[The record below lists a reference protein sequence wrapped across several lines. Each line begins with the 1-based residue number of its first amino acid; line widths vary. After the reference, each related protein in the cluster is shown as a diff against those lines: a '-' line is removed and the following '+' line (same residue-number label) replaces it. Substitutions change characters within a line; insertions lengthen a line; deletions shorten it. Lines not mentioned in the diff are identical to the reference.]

1 MAKDDMMV
9 FNHEKLGELTFKK
22 NKNGRPVYDNERIRE
37 IFIKGLESL
46 VTQNLLTQKDSNRF
60 KDIIGDMEIGF
71 KKDLLARTSMPHKYN
86 RQTGEVVSISFFI
99 SEMSLY
105 IPIKDMVESIL
116 NNLCQIIVMFKYPK
130 DKIREYER
138 YGLSNGL
145 NGHGGYWIRYAEALL
160 PEEYI
165 TYYKIAYKAR
175 DYILKNA
182 TTEQNRVFL
191 NELGE
196 DWESDL
202 AGEYAEMLID
212 DELTEEDYPLKD
224 FMAEKFSECEYDEED
239 DDSEDDSDD
248 SLQSDSPISL
258 EDYIEN
264 MQEKYEDE
272 LDAIGQDLVMVS
284 SYQRGAALFD
294 TIQECRYNELKYYL
308 FYEYWDWIDKD
319 HELYTPSLVTKWLTA
334 ANVQL
339 DLSGLEIDEEGFV
352 TVYRGENEYSLPW
365 KKGALSWTTSR
376 EIAEKFARGVRLRIQ
391 TAAQPKVIVGKVHR
405 DNILARIDSR
415 DEFELLCKD
424 VVFLEEIKLKS
435 NNKEGCKKAKLPS
448 YLEE

>member
-1 MAKDDMMV
+1 MAKAEMIV
-9 FNHEKLGELTFKK
+9 FKHEKLGEFAFKK
-22 NKNGRPVYDNERIRE
+22 DKNGRPIYDNEKIRE
-37 IFIKGLESL
+37 IFLTGIQYL
-46 VTQNLLTQKDSNRF
+46 VSQNLLTQKDSDRF
-60 KDIIGDMEIGF
+60 KDIINDMEIGF
-71 KKDLLARTSMPHKYN
+71 KENLPAKTSMPHQYN
-86 RQTGEVVSISFFI
+86 RHTGEVVSISFFI

-105 IPIKDMVESIL
+105 IPIKDMIESIL
-116 NNLCQIIVMFKYPK
+116 DNLCQIIVMFKFPK
-130 DKIREYER
+130 DKLHDYEK
-138 YGLSNGL
+138 YGLGTGL
-145 NGHGGYWIRYAEALL
+145 NGHGGYWIRYAESLL

-165 TYYKIAYKAR
+165 EYYKIAYKAR
-175 DYILKNA
+175 EYILKNA
-182 TTEQNRVFL
+182 TTEHISAFSRL
-191 NELGE
+191 RGE
-196 DWESDL
+196 DWISDL
-202 AGEYAEMLID
+202 AGEYAERLV
-212 DELTEEDYPLKD
+212 DEEMTEKDYSIKD
-224 FMAEKFSECEYDEED
+224 FMEDELLDYEEEEED
-239 DDSEDDSDD
+239 DEDTDD
-248 SLQSDSPISL
+248 SLQSASPVSL
-258 EDYIEN
+258 EEYIKKME
-264 MQEKYEDE
+264 EKYEDE
-272 LDAIGQDLVMVS
+272 LDAIGEDLIMVS

-308 FYEYWDWIDKD
+308 FYEYWDWIDKG

-415 DEFELLCKD
+415 DEFELLCKN

-435 NNKEGCKKAKLPS
+435 NNKDGCKKAKLPS
-448 YLEE
+448 YVKK